1 MWQASSPFVA
11 KTIPAAAAA
20 AAARPRSFPAPS
32 ARRNANSTASISTED
47 VAGAAPPFPAPLQT
61 PKSDAI
67 SARQYRSLVS
77 SPSTPVRALKDLSL
91 RPSPELGLLSLL
103 FVLSM
108 AIGSVISLAIV
119 SIPAMSAFR
128 RLATSMNDL
137 SRVASEEVPG
147 TLTSLKLS
155 GLEISELNQQLSN
168 LRQKISGSN
177 GKRERGGK
185 PRSSRRRNYPFV

>member
-11 KTIPAAAAA
+11 KTIPPPAA

-119 SIPAMSAFR
+119 SIPAMSVSARYLFDKMLVR
-128 RLATSMNDL
+128 AGEGFCVCGNE
-137 SRVASEEVPG
+137 SE
-147 TLTSLKLS
+147 
-155 GLEISELNQQLSN
+155 
-168 LRQKISGSN
+168 
-177 GKRERGGK
+177 
-185 PRSSRRRNYPFV
+185 